1 MNNNERIGVSQVQLI
16 VNQEMHWI
24 FRELSIQDFG
34 VDAHIEIMGQS
45 YATGKLIG
53 MQIKCGESYFK
64 ESNDTHVTFR
74 FDEKHYMYWN
84 NYSLPVIIVLV
95 NPNSLEIIWEVIDT
109 ENTITASDHSYKILI
124 KRENK
129 FNKYA
134 TKKLLDIS
142 EGEKSS
148 VSIGATCESYN
159 YLNLG
164 IKYEFGKED
173 HEVNYEKAR
182 YYYRLAADNG
192 DKIAQFNLALLLIH
206 GKGGSVDYSQAYVYM
221 KKSALQDFVPA
232 FYNLGLLFF
241 HGKTLYKKD
250 IDEAYFWLNK
260 AKEKGHENAAIWLM
274 YCELFRIIHSIKT
287 PSVRTETIPFV
298 DSFRNLISKV
308 SVEDFISVID
318 CDIEQSNLVQWKKG
332 LFYIASEATFNAHRH
347 QDSEAADFWADF
359 QKIIL
364 LFELL
369 GHYFNYDF
377 ETFVINISYSQLEE
391 AWKNQSEDGKEA
403 EWTEPLYCIAC
414 NEIKN
419 KSPFQM
425 FWKHVIKCSNLLR
438 RIEESSFS
446 STRIAADISVEIVK
460 SSCNKIKVTLK
471 NISFYINEKWDINIQ
486 GNVEAINDYK
496 RLGKLIIK
504 ADLCDGTG
512 RTLYT
517 LKEYRE
523 IKLHL
528 SGYDSFDMHCC
539 SIERFLDL
547 KRFCK
552 IRIYPTIE

>member
-16 VNQEMHWI
+16 INREMHWI

-53 MQIKCGESYFK
+53 MQIKCGKSYFT
-64 ESNDTHVTFR
+64 ESNETHVTFR
-74 FDEKHYMYWN
+74 FDEKHYMYWI

-95 NPNSLEIIWEVIDT
+95 NPISLEIIWEVIDK
-109 ENTITASDHSYKILI
+109 ENVIQVNDHAYKILI

-129 FNKYA
+129 LDKYA

-142 EGEKSS
+142 ERKNS
-148 VSIGATCESYN
+148 VWFGPVCESCDYFD
-159 YLNLG
+159 LG
-164 IKYEFGKED
+164 YKYEFGE
-173 HEVNYEKAR
+173 ESCEINYEKAR

-192 DKIAQFNLALLLIH
+192 DKTAQFNLALLLIH

-221 KKSALQDFVPA
+221 KKSASQGFVPA

-250 IDEAYFWLNK
+250 IDEAFFWLNK
-260 AKEKGHENAAIWLM
+260 AKEKGHENAAVWLM

-287 PSVRTETIPFV
+287 PNVKTDTIPFV
-298 DSFRNLISKV
+298 DSFCNLISKV
-308 SVEDFISVID
+308 SVEDFLSVID

-332 LFYIASEATFNAHRH
+332 LFYIASEAAFNAHKH
-347 QDSEAADFWADF
+347 QDSEAADFWVDF

-369 GHYFNYDF
+369 GRYFNYDF
-377 ETFVINISYSQLEE
+377 ETFVININYSQLEE
-391 AWKNQSEDGKEA
+391 AWKNQLEDSEEA

-414 NEIKN
+414 NEIKS

-425 FWKHVIKCSNLLR
+425 FWNNVIKCSDLLR

-446 STRIAADISVEIVK
+446 ITKIAADISVEIVK
-460 SSCNKIKVTLK
+460 SSCNKIKVALK
-471 NISFYINEKWDINIQ
+471 NISFYINKEWDINIQ
-486 GNVEAINDYK
+486 GNIEAFDDYK

-504 ADLCDGTG
+504 ADLCDGVG

-528 SGYDSFDMHCC
+528 SGYDSFDMNCC
-539 SIERFLDL
+539 SIERFFDL